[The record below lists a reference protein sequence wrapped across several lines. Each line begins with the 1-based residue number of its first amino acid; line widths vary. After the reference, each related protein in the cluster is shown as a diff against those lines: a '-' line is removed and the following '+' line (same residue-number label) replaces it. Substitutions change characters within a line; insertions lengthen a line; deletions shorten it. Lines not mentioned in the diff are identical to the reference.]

1 MWTPNYNLR
10 YISSW
15 KCKHKRNKQTNK
27 KFNKYESKVNK
38 MLNMIS
44 VLELINVWTYFSNNI
59 DKENKKHDRVNKK
72 TNSKIVCKLIKWKK
86 KQQQRQN
93 NMV

>member
-1 MWTPNYNLR
+1 
-10 YISSW
+10 
-15 KCKHKRNKQTNK
+15 
-27 KFNKYESKVNK
+27 

-86 KQQQRQN
+86 NNNRDKTTWYKIPGMYKKKQQ
-93 NMV
+93 MFKMIIK